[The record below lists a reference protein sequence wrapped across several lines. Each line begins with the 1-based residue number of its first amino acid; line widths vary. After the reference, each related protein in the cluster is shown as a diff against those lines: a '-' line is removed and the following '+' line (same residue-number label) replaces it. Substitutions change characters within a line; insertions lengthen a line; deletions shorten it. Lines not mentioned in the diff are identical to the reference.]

1 MKMKIGQVARLS
13 RVPTTTIHYYVKQGL
28 LGAPE
33 KINKRV
39 CLYDA
44 SVIERLKTIQS
55 LQEKRFPLFSI
66 KKILARIDQG
76 ITMEEAETVE
86 NVVFGL
92 PAKKADELINRK
104 VYMEQTGLTPKE
116 LEELERH
123 GLLIP
128 FQCEKGKGL
137 YDQDDVAMGKSVFK
151 TLFVLNVPMKD
162 IKFYVTLGR
171 QITDKEFN
179 LRRKITRGM
188 TAPDNAKVT
197 VDLANGAILCRSY
210 FLRRLF
216 QRKVQEKS
224 KERS

>member
-1 MKMKIGQVARLS
+1 MKMKIGQVAKLS
-13 RVPTTTIHYYVKQGL
+13 QVPTTTIHYYVKQGL

-33 KINKRV
+33 KKNKRI
-39 CLYDA
+39 CLYDE
-44 SVIERLKTIQS
+44 SIIERLKTIQN

-76 ITMEEAETVE
+76 ITLEEAVIVE

-92 PAKKADELINRK
+92 PAKTADELIDRK
-104 VYMEQTGLTPKE
+104 VYMEQTGLTTQE

-123 GLLIP
+123 GLLMP
-128 FQCEKGKGL
+128 FQCTKGRPL

-151 TLFVLNVPMKD
+151 NLFLLKVPLKE
-162 IKFYVTLGR
+162 IKFYVALGHK
-171 QITDKEFN
+171 ITENELN

-188 TAPDNAKVT
+188 AAPDNAKLT
-197 VDLANGAILCRSY
+197 VELIDSAIMCRSY

-216 QRKVQEKS
+216 QAKVNEKA
-224 KERS
+224 KAR